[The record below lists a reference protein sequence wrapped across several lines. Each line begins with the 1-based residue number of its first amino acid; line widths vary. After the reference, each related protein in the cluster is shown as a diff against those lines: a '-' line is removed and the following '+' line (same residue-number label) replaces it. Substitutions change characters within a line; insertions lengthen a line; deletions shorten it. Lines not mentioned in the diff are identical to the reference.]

1 MSFRTESFSG
11 IESLDKVMT
20 ANYTAV
26 NSYAVN
32 YETVEKLLKAGY
44 AILAQYEK
52 ISDQHDERH
61 YMYLQ
66 LPEGIILK
74 F

>member
-1 MSFRTESFSG
+1 MSFRTESFNG
-11 IESLDKVMT
+11 IESMDKVMT

-32 YETVEKLLKAGY
+32 YETVENLLKAGY
-44 AILAQYEK
+44 TILATYEK
-52 ISDQHDERH
+52 TSDQHDERH

-66 LPEGIILK
+66 LPEGIVLK